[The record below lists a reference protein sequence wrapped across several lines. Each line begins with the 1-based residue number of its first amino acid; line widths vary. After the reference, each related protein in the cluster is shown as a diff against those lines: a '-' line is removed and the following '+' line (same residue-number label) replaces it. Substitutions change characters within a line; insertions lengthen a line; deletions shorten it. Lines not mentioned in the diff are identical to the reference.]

1 MFQKVDNNNDNDED
15 DYFLRENLGQFLLYY
30 LVPN

>member
-1 MFQKVDNNNDNDED
+1 MFQKVDNNNDDDD